1 MPILSSD
8 RLAQLYKKYAATEVT
23 FNAQV
28 ILASGLATGEVH
40 LNVGDLHP
48 RAVLYACSMKGAR
61 IIVEVGDDFSKALAR
76 NDNMAALHLSFRP
89 QDKAPDLT
97 FFISSRVES
106 LAEYNSKSRRVRFMT
121 LAFEQRPPDV
131 LVGILGTLLEINA
144 NAIRR
149 KDERIVLTSESM
161 KKIGMESKES
171 CVVFSGTARRCIVRD
186 LSFSG
191 AKILVTASENPQSDT
206 RVALKLARCEVK
218 DDNVLDGRIVRVEE
232 VEGRNDVVALSI
244 HYSSDPPMR
253 YRQQINAI
261 LPVG

>member
-48 RAVLYACSMKGAR
+48 CCVLYACSMKGAR

-206 RVALKLARCEVK
+206 RVALKLARCEVA
-218 DDNVLDGRIVRVEE
+218 DDNVSHAGSFGGKKWRAETT
-232 VEGRNDVVALSI
+232 LS
-244 HYSSDPPMR
+244 H
-253 YRQQINAI
+253 
-261 LPVG
+261 